1 MLVAGV
7 TFAFDTTSIS
17 PTTIKNVSEIDISQG
32 IYDNLYATTDID
44 EDGSGVFD
52 PEIPTWNSNTF
63 LSAGFNGDLQAGNIE
78 GLLDNLVGIKI
89 KRRVKGDNKW
99 VTLRTISVSQD
110 TLEED
115 VKFTIFDNLNAAKT
129 NYEYGLTPIVNIDGV
144 IFEGPITIKE
154 IYSDFDGLY
163 ILDKDKIYFGFLN
176 LSFPAPTKKNAT
188 TVVNTLNSK
197 YPTIIYNSEMN
208 YYTDTC
214 SATWVAADESQEWG
228 WDFEDGWRYRDE
240 FKDWLVNGKAKLLKY
255 YTGRNWLIAVTGDI
269 SDSIQTVEEN
279 TTTSFNWTEIGDVND
294 NNDLQKFGLIESAGE

>member
-1 MLVAGV
+1 MLVTGV

-44 EDGSGVFD
+44 EDGSGVFR

-78 GLLDNLVGIKI
+78 GLLNNLVGIKI

-129 NYEYGLTPIVNIDGV
+129 NYEYGLTPVVDIDGV
-144 IFEGPITIKE
+144 ILEGPITIKE

-176 LSFPAPTKKNAT
+176 LSFPAPTRKNAA

-269 SDSIQTVEEN
+269 SDNIQTVEEN
-279 TTTSFNWTEIGDVND
+279 TVTSFTWNEIGDVND